1 MAIRAS
7 HSRRT
12 GLFQRGSKK
21 IAEPCLGSGPA
32 REPGADGRRAM
43 RAAPREPA
51 LRPRPCQGGLFS
63 GAARRWPPAAAPV
76 RALARGCRGRGGAA
90 GRPGRLDA
98 SRGLEAAPHSA
109 GGGLAAPVLEHSLR
123 NAVLFGGT
131 RTRYRCINSALLYR
145 MSHKQFA
152 WQDLNLR
159 LHLRKKCA
167 LSILSYQQNLN
178 TITSGIRRAYR
189 PLCAARRFAN
199 RAPHRA
205 AGLVARCG
213 SCKLAAAIQVL
224 SSVQA
229 ACQRRLQA
237 AKKPFN
243 SLK

>member
-1 MAIRAS
+1 
-7 HSRRT
+7 
-12 GLFQRGSKK
+12 
-21 IAEPCLGSGPA
+21 
-32 REPGADGRRAM
+32 
-43 RAAPREPA
+43 
-51 LRPRPCQGGLFS
+51 
-63 GAARRWPPAAAPV
+63 
-76 RALARGCRGRGGAA
+76 
-90 GRPGRLDA
+90 
-98 SRGLEAAPHSA
+98 
-109 GGGLAAPVLEHSLR
+109 
-123 NAVLFGGT
+123 
-131 RTRYRCINSALLYR
+131 

-167 LSILSYQQNLN
+167 LSILSYQQNPN